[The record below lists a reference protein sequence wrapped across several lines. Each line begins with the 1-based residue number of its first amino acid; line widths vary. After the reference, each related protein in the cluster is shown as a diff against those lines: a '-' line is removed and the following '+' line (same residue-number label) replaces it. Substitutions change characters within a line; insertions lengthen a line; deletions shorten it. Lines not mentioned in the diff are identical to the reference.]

1 MGAGTSA
8 PAAEMSSAVAA
19 TINRRIAQSKVVI
32 YSKTS
37 CPYCH
42 MAKKVIICNYG
53 QGIRRSWNWKNP
65 TDIENKV
72 RGSTPGPNKPLL
84 LRS

>member
-42 MAKKVIICNYG
+42 MAKKVIICNY
-53 QGIRRSWNWKNP
+53 SVK
-65 TDIENKV
+65 
-72 RGSTPGPNKPLL
+72 
-84 LRS
+84 